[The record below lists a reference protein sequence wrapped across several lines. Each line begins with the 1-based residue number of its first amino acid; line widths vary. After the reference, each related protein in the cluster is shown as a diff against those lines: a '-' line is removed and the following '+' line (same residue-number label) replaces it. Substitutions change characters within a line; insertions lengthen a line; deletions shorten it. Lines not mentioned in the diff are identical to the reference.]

1 MSELNHHNH
10 HHYPPNQHHYIS
22 PHTVKLRSPSKECP
36 MNVIVYKNQP
46 HQNGFYE
53 QPNLPPAAAAYH
65 PQTLMHRSAT
75 QNHLSNSTTPN
86 KDSNSLHNWPNK
98 SNWLSASGRL
108 SSMSFYSMLS
118 SSLSNLSISAFNYK
132 LEFGKISC
140 SSIPLSLSLS
150 LIYCAVYLF

>member
-1 MSELNHHNH
+1 MSERTHHKPH
-10 HHYPPNQHHYIS
+10 QYPPNQPSHYIS

-53 QPNLPPAAAAYH
+53 QPNLPPAAAYH
-65 PQTLMHRSAT
+65 QQTLMHRSAT
-75 QNHLSNSTTPN
+75 QNHLSNASTPN
-86 KDSNSLHNWPNK
+86 KDSNSLHNWPAKN
-98 SNWLSASGRL
+98 NWLSASGRL

-132 LEFGKISC
+132 LEFGKCSLFLSHDALLQSC
-140 SSIPLSLSLS
+140 L
-150 LIYCAVYLF
+150 

>member
-1 MSELNHHNH
+1 MSELNH
-10 HHYPPNQHHYIS
+10 YPPNYINHQHS
-22 PHTVKLRSPSKECP
+22 VKLRSPSKECP
-36 MNVIVYKNQP
+36 MNVILYKNNH

-53 QPNLPPAAAAYH
+53 QPNNLPPSAYH
-65 PQTLMHRSAT
+65 QQTLMHRSAT
-75 QNHLSNSTTPN
+75 QNHLSSSTTPN

-132 LEFGKISC
+132 LEFGKKRIF
-140 SSIPLSLSLS
+140 SLSLLGTACLPGS
-150 LIYCAVYLF
+150 LDLLFVYLF